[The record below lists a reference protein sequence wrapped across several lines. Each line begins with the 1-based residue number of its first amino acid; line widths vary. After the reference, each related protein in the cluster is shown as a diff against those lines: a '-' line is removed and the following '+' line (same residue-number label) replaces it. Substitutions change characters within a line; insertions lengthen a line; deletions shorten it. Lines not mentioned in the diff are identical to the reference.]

1 MERDLT
7 MQLAKR
13 IFLPVMA
20 MVASTAVLL
29 HVHAAIAAHVK
40 KTPRHAGSYSRLI
53 CNWDGVCHTEV
64 RSSPWRVETNRITHG
79 CMQSAK
85 PGCLKWGAYQP
96 GRY

>member
-1 MERDLT
+1 MEGDLA
-7 MQLAKR
+7 MQFAKT

-20 MVASTAVLL
+20 VVTGTAVLL
-29 HVHAAIAAHVK
+29 HVQAAGAAHAK

-53 CNWDGVCHTEV
+53 CNLDGVCHTEV
-64 RSSPWRVETNRITHG
+64 RSSPWSYDTNRITHG
-79 CMQSAK
+79 CKMSSK